1 MFTTFLEGRRNKLMA
16 TISDILRVKGNQVW
30 SIPPETSVLDALK
43 VMRDKDV
50 GALLVM
56 EAGNIMGIVSERD
69 FMRSVADKE
78 KFQLAAEVQDYMTRE
93 VITIE
98 PGQSIEECMR
108 MMTKER
114 IRHLPVVDN
123 KHVIGLISIGDVVK
137 ELISDKESLINN
149 LENYIQGRGYG
160 H

>member
-1 MFTTFLEGRRNKLMA
+1 MA

-30 SIPPETSVLDALK
+30 TIPPKTSVLDALK

-56 EAGNIMGIVSERD
+56 EAGNIVGIVSERD
-69 FMRSVADKE
+69 FMRSIADKE
-78 KFQLAAEVQDYMTRE
+78 EFQLTAEVQDYMTRG
-93 VITIE
+93 VFTIE
-98 PGQSIEECMR
+98 PSQSIEESM
-108 MMTKER
+108 MLMTKER

-123 KHVIGLISIGDVVK
+123 DKLVGLISIGDVVK